1 MKKIK
6 CVAID
11 DEPIALLILSE
22 FCTRMGNV
30 ELATFNDPRTG
41 LENIR
46 SAKPDVVFLDIE
58 MNGLNGLEVAGS
70 LPESCALIFV
80 TAHAQY
86 ALEGFN
92 LDAVDFL
99 HKPVAYER
107 FVRAVEKAMRYAGA
121 GGVHE
126 DEPEVIMVR
135 QEYSSVP
142 LRLDEILY
150 IEALGNYVK
159 IVRSHGDAI
168 LSRLSIKSIGELLP
182 SDRFL
187 RIHRSYIIPLS
198 CVDAFSRH
206 EVQLSGVGKALPIGR
221 VYGESVY
228 RRLSEI

>member
-30 ELATFNDPRTG
+30 ELTTFNDPREG
-41 LENIR
+41 LGKIGSE
-46 SAKPDVVFLDIE
+46 KPDIVFLDIE
-58 MNGLNGLEVAGS
+58 MNGLNGLDVARS
-70 LPESCALIFV
+70 LPKGCALIFV

>member
-30 ELATFNDPRTG
+30 ELATFNDPREG
-41 LENIR
+41 LGKIGSE
-46 SAKPDVVFLDIE
+46 KPDIVFLDIE
-58 MNGLNGLEVAGS
+58 MNGLNGLDVARS
-70 LPESCALIFV
+70 LPKGCALIFV

-187 RIHRSYIIPLS
+187 RIHRSYIVP
-198 CVDAFSRH
+198 
-206 EVQLSGVGKALPIGR
+206 VGKVFKYSSRSVTLACGAVLPVGR
-221 VYGESVY
+221 VYSSDFLKKLLPG
-228 RRLSEI
+228 